1 MRTFFLILCGLLT
14 TTMAKSQEVIDNFQV
29 GPYEVDYMGKGDV
42 NFRLKKNINL
52 YEYFKLQKDTIIAE
66 SKKVQPIK
74 KGFEVGVTY
83 SMPRF
88 GVKGAFNSFGV
99 YGSAKSKETNN
110 IYLNY
115 VGKIAI
121 SYGHYN
127 EEVNNLK
134 DVLFE
139 VGVPLSVEFANLN
152 KDTSSFFA
160 SVGFTPAYYT
170 TLSAK
175 ENEDGKDVDAD
186 KKSGLY
192 VAPKVELGGYIPV
205 NDHFL
210 KLGLFGEY
218 RINCTKAED
227 NIFKQRIGRAFV
239 GANIGYVF

>member
-1 MRTFFLILCGLLT
+1 MRTFLLILCGLLT

-74 KGFEVGVTY
+74 KGFEVGATY

-88 GVKGAFNSFGV
+88 GVKGAFNSFGI
-99 YGSAKSKETNN
+99 YGSAMSKVSNN

-115 VGKIAI
+115 GGKIAL

-152 KDTSSFFA
+152 KGTSSLFA

-175 ENEDGKDVDAD
+175 KNKDGKNVDTD

-210 KLGLFGEY
+210 KIGLFGEY
-218 RINCTKAED
+218 RICCTKAED

>member
-1 MRTFFLILCGLLT
+1 MRIFFLILCGLLT

-88 GVKGAFNSFGV
+88 GVGGAFNSFGV
-99 YGSAKSKETNN
+99 YGSAKSKVTSN

-115 VGKIAI
+115 GGKIAI

-175 ENEDGKDVDAD
+175 ENKDGKDVDAD

-218 RINCTKAED
+218 RIDCTKAED

>member
-1 MRTFFLILCGLLT
+1 
-14 TTMAKSQEVIDNFQV
+14 MAKSQEVIDNFQV

-88 GVKGAFNSFGV
+88 GVGGAFNSFGV
-99 YGSAKSKETNN
+99 YGSAKSKVTSN

-115 VGKIAI
+115 GGKIAI

-175 ENEDGKDVDAD
+175 ENKDGKDVDAD

>member
-99 YGSAKSKETNN
+99 YGSAKSKVTNN

-115 VGKIAI
+115 GGKIAI

-175 ENEDGKDVDAD
+175 ENKDGKDVDAD

-205 NDHFL
+205 NNHFL
-210 KLGLFGEY
+210 KLRPVGE
-218 RINCTKAED
+218 
-227 NIFKQRIGRAFV
+227 
-239 GANIGYVF
+239 

>member
-52 YEYFKLQKDTIIAE
+52 YEYFKLQRDTIIAE
-66 SKKVQPIK
+66 SKKAQPIK

-88 GVKGAFNSFGV
+88 GVQGAFNSFGV
-99 YGSAKSKETNN
+99 YGSAKSNVSNN
-110 IYLNY
+110 IFLNY
-115 VGKIAI
+115 GGKIAI

-134 DVLFE
+134 DVLIE

-152 KDTSSFFA
+152 KGTSSFFA

-175 ENEDGKDVDAD
+175 ENKDGKDVDAD

>member
-14 TTMAKSQEVIDNFQV
+14 TTMGKSQEVIDNFQV
-29 GPYEVDYMGKGDV
+29 GPYEVDYLGNGDV

-88 GVKGAFNSFGV
+88 GVKGAFNSFGL
-99 YGSAKSKETNN
+99 YGSAKSKVTNN

-115 VGKIAI
+115 GGKIAI

-175 ENEDGKDVDAD
+175 ENKDGKDVDAD

>member
-1 MRTFFLILCGLLT
+1 
-14 TTMAKSQEVIDNFQV
+14 MAKSQEVIDNFQV
-29 GPYEVDYMGKGDV
+29 GPYEVDDMGKGDV

-99 YGSAKSKETNN
+99 YGSAKSKVTNN

-115 VGKIAI
+115 GGKIAI

-175 ENEDGKDVDAD
+175 ENKDGKDVDAD

-192 VAPKVELGGYIPV
+192 VAPKVDLGGYIPV

>member
-99 YGSAKSKETNN
+99 YGSAKSKVTNN

-115 VGKIAI
+115 GGKIAI

-152 KDTSSFFA
+152 KDTSSFFFFFF
-160 SVGFTPAYYT
+160 FTTAYYT
-170 TLSAK
+170 TLSVK
-175 ENEDGKDVDAD
+175 ENKDGKDADAD

-205 NDHFL
+205 NNHFL

-239 GANIGYVF
+239 VANIGYVF

>member
-1 MRTFFLILCGLLT
+1 MRIFFLILCGLLT

-88 GVKGAFNSFGV
+88 GVGGAFNSFGV
-99 YGSAKSKETNN
+99 YGSAKSKVTSN

-115 VGKIAI
+115 GGKIAI

-160 SVGFTPAYYT
+160 SVGFTPAYFT

-175 ENEDGKDVDAD
+175 ENKDGKDVDAD

>member
-42 NFRLKKNINL
+42 NFRLKKKINL

-88 GVKGAFNSFGV
+88 GVGGAFNSFGV
-99 YGSAKSKETNN
+99 YGSAKSKVTSN
-110 IYLNY
+110 IYLNCG
-115 VGKIAI
+115 GKIAI

-160 SVGFTPAYYT
+160 SVGFTPAYFT

-175 ENEDGKDVDAD
+175 ENKDGKDVDAD

>member
-1 MRTFFLILCGLLT
+1 MRIFFLILCGLLT

-88 GVKGAFNSFGV
+88 GVGGAFNSFGV
-99 YGSAKSKETNN
+99 YGSAKSKVTSN

-115 VGKIAI
+115 GGKIAI

-175 ENEDGKDVDAD
+175 ENKDGKDVDAD

-227 NIFKQRIGRAFV
+227 NIFKLRIGRAFV
-239 GANIGYVF
+239 GANIGYIF

>member
-1 MRTFFLILCGLLT
+1 MRTFFLILFGLLA

-88 GVKGAFNSFGV
+88 GVKGAFNFFGV
-99 YGSAKSKETNN
+99 YGSAKSKVTNN

-115 VGKIAI
+115 GGKIAI

-160 SVGFTPAYYT
+160 SVGFSPAYYT

-175 ENEDGKDVDAD
+175 ENKDGKDVDAD

-205 NDHFL
+205 NNHFL

>member
-1 MRTFFLILCGLLT
+1 M
-14 TTMAKSQEVIDNFQV
+14 
-29 GPYEVDYMGKGDV
+29 
-42 NFRLKKNINL
+42 
-52 YEYFKLQKDTIIAE
+52 
-66 SKKVQPIK
+66 
-74 KGFEVGVTY
+74 
-83 SMPRF
+83 
-88 GVKGAFNSFGV
+88 
-99 YGSAKSKETNN
+99 KE
-110 IYLNY
+110 
-115 VGKIAI
+115 KIVI

-152 KDTSSFFA
+152 KGTSSFFA

-175 ENEDGKDVDAD
+175 ENKDGKDVDAD

-210 KLGLFGEY
+210 MLGLFGEH

>member
-52 YEYFKLQKDTIIAE
+52 YEYFKLQKDTIMAE

-99 YGSAKSKETNN
+99 YGSAKSKVTNN

-115 VGKIAI
+115 GGKIAI

-139 VGVPLSVEFANLN
+139 VGVPLSVEFSDLN

-175 ENEDGKDVDAD
+175 ENKDGKDVDAD

-205 NDHFL
+205 NSHFL

>member
-1 MRTFFLILCGLLT
+1 MRIFFLILCGLLT

-88 GVKGAFNSFGV
+88 GVGGAFNSFGV
-99 YGSAKSKETNN
+99 YGSAKSKVTSN

-115 VGKIAI
+115 GGKIAI

-175 ENEDGKDVDAD
+175 ENKDGKDVDAD

-239 GANIGYVF
+239 GANIGYIF

>member
-1 MRTFFLILCGLLT
+1 M
-14 TTMAKSQEVIDNFQV
+14 S
-29 GPYEVDYMGKGDV
+29 
-42 NFRLKKNINL
+42 
-52 YEYFKLQKDTIIAE
+52 
-66 SKKVQPIK
+66 
-74 KGFEVGVTY
+74 
-83 SMPRF
+83 PRF

-99 YGSAKSKETNN
+99 YGSAKSKVTNN

-115 VGKIAI
+115 GGKIAI

-152 KDTSSFFA
+152 KNTSSFFA
-160 SVGFTPAYYT
+160 SIGFTPAYYT

-175 ENEDGKDVDAD
+175 ENKDGKDVDAD

-205 NDHFL
+205 NNHFL

>member
-99 YGSAKSKETNN
+99 YGSAKTRVSNN
-110 IYLNY
+110 TYLNY
-115 VGKIAI
+115 GGKIAI

-175 ENEDGKDVDAD
+175 ENKDGKDVDAD

-205 NDHFL
+205 NNHFL

>member
-1 MRTFFLILCGLLT
+1 
-14 TTMAKSQEVIDNFQV
+14 
-29 GPYEVDYMGKGDV
+29 MGKGDV

-99 YGSAKSKETNN
+99 YGSAKSKVTNN

-115 VGKIAI
+115 GGKIAI

-175 ENEDGKDVDAD
+175 ENKDGKDVDAD

>member
-66 SKKVQPIK
+66 SKKAQPIK

-99 YGSAKSKETNN
+99 YGSAKSNVSNN
-110 IYLNY
+110 IFLNY
-115 VGKIAI
+115 GGKIAI

-134 DVLFE
+134 DVLIE

-152 KDTSSFFA
+152 KGTSSFFA

-175 ENEDGKDVDAD
+175 ENKDGKDVDAD

-218 RINCTKAED
+218 RINCTKAEG

>member
-1 MRTFFLILCGLLT
+1 
-14 TTMAKSQEVIDNFQV
+14 MAKSQEVIDNFQV
-29 GPYEVDYMGKGDV
+29 GPYEVDYMGKGDA

-99 YGSAKSKETNN
+99 YGSAKSKVTNN

-115 VGKIAI
+115 GGKIAI
-121 SYGHYN
+121 SYGRYN

-152 KDTSSFFA
+152 KETSSFFA

-175 ENEDGKDVDAD
+175 ENKDGKDVDAD

>member
-99 YGSAKSKETNN
+99 YGSAKSKVTNN
-110 IYLNY
+110 IYPNDG
-115 VGKIAI
+115 GKIAI

-175 ENEDGKDVDAD
+175 ENKDGKDVDAD

-205 NDHFL
+205 NNHFL

>member
-14 TTMAKSQEVIDNFQV
+14 TTLAKIQEVLDKCQV

-99 YGSAKSKETNN
+99 YGSAKSKVTNN

-115 VGKIAI
+115 GGKIAI

-175 ENEDGKDVDAD
+175 ENKDGKDVDAD

>member
-1 MRTFFLILCGLLT
+1 MRIFFLILCGLLT

-88 GVKGAFNSFGV
+88 GVGGAFNSFGV
-99 YGSAKSKETNN
+99 YGSAKSKVTSN

-115 VGKIAI
+115 GGKIAI

-152 KDTSSFFA
+152 KETSSFFA

-175 ENEDGKDVDAD
+175 ENKDGKDVDAD

>member
-42 NFRLKKNINL
+42 N
-52 YEYFKLQKDTIIAE
+52 FKLQKDTIIAE

-99 YGSAKSKETNN
+99 YGSAKSKVTNN

-115 VGKIAI
+115 GGKIAI

-175 ENEDGKDVDAD
+175 ENKDGKDVDAD

>member
-192 VAPKVELGGYIPV
+192 VAPKVDLGGYIPV

>member
-1 MRTFFLILCGLLT
+1 
-14 TTMAKSQEVIDNFQV
+14 MAKSQEVIDNFQV

-99 YGSAKSKETNN
+99 YGSAKSKVTNN

-115 VGKIAI
+115 GGKIAI

-139 VGVPLSVEFANLN
+139 VCVPLSVEFANLN

-175 ENEDGKDVDAD
+175 ENKDGKDVDAD

>member
-1 MRTFFLILCGLLT
+1 MKIFFLILCGLLT

-88 GVKGAFNSFGV
+88 GVGGAFNSFGV
-99 YGSAKSKETNN
+99 YGSAKSKVTNN

-115 VGKIAI
+115 GGKIAI

-160 SVGFTPAYYT
+160 SVGFTPAYFT

-175 ENEDGKDVDAD
+175 ENKDGKDVDAD

>member
-14 TTMAKSQEVIDNFQV
+14 TTMANSQEVIDNFQV

-42 NFRLKKNINL
+42 NFRLNKNINL

-74 KGFEVGVTY
+74 KGFEIGVTY

-99 YGSAKSKETNN
+99 YGSAKTRVSNN
-110 IYLNY
+110 TYLNY
-115 VGKIAI
+115 GGKIAF

-152 KDTSSFFA
+152 KGTSSLFA

-170 TLSAK
+170 TLNAK
-175 ENEDGKDVDAD
+175 ENISGKDVDVD

-210 KLGLFGEY
+210 KIGLFGEY
-218 RINCTKAED
+218 RISYTKAED

-239 GANIGYVF
+239 GANIAYVF

>member
-1 MRTFFLILCGLLT
+1 
-14 TTMAKSQEVIDNFQV
+14 
-29 GPYEVDYMGKGDV
+29 MGKGDV

-52 YEYFKLQKDTIIAE
+52 YEYFKLQKDTIITE

-99 YGSAKSKETNN
+99 YGSAKSKVANN

-115 VGKIAI
+115 GGKIAI

-175 ENEDGKDVDAD
+175 ENKDGKDVDAD
-186 KKSGLY
+186 KKSSLY

>member
-1 MRTFFLILCGLLT
+1 MRIFFLILCGLLT

-88 GVKGAFNSFGV
+88 GVGGAFNSFGV
-99 YGSAKSKETNN
+99 YGSAKSKVTSN

-115 VGKIAI
+115 GGKIAI

-175 ENEDGKDVDAD
+175 ENKDGKDVDVD

-205 NDHFL
+205 NNHFL

-218 RINCTKAED
+218 RINCTKVED

>member
-14 TTMAKSQEVIDNFQV
+14 TTMAKSQEVKDNFQV

-66 SKKVQPIK
+66 SKKAQPIK
-74 KGFEVGVTY
+74 NGFEVGVTY

-99 YGSAKSKETNN
+99 YGSAKSNVSNN
-110 IYLNY
+110 IFLNY
-115 VGKIAI
+115 GGKIAI

-134 DVLFE
+134 DVLIE

-152 KDTSSFFA
+152 KGTSSFFA

-175 ENEDGKDVDAD
+175 ENKDGKDVDAD

>member
-88 GVKGAFNSFGV
+88 CVKGAFNSFGV
-99 YGSAKSKETNN
+99 YGSAKSKVTNN

-115 VGKIAI
+115 GGKIAI

-175 ENEDGKDVDAD
+175 ENKDGKDVDAD

>member
-99 YGSAKSKETNN
+99 YGSAKSKVTNN

-115 VGKIAI
+115 GGKIAI
-121 SYGHYN
+121 SYGLYN

-175 ENEDGKDVDAD
+175 ENKDGKDVDAD

-205 NDHFL
+205 NNHFL

>member
-99 YGSAKSKETNN
+99 YGSAKSKVTNN

-115 VGKIAI
+115 GGKIAI

-134 DVLFE
+134 DVLLE
-139 VGVPLSVEFANLN
+139 VGVPLSVEFSDLN

-175 ENEDGKDVDAD
+175 ENKDGKDVDAD

-205 NDHFL
+205 NSHFL

>member
-1 MRTFFLILCGLLT
+1 MRIFFLILCGLLT

-88 GVKGAFNSFGV
+88 GVGGAFNSFGV
-99 YGSAKSKETNN
+99 YGSAKSKVTSN

-115 VGKIAI
+115 GGKIAI

-175 ENEDGKDVDAD
+175 ENKDGKDVDAD

-218 RINCTKAED
+218 RINPNRSLENDKKLFSND
-227 NIFKQRIGRAFV
+227 RH
-239 GANIGYVF
+239 